1 MMHLEGL
8 QVQNFF
14 GILSISQLF
23 EVVQDF
29 LASEVAVFDFVRRFQ
44 DDRLF
49 QVRKDG
55 GYLALQNV
63 LFSKYLQDLTD
74 EDLGG

>member
-23 EVVQDF
+23 EIVQDF
-29 LASEVAVFDFVRRFQ
+29 LASEVAVFDFIRRFQ